1 MDKIDLHEL
10 LKKYPD
16 IFNDKTMLRGLL
28 KDIAPG
34 NILDINL
41 VIQAFEIG
49 IQKQI
54 SRSSQVTNADVY
66 RYIKIMEENFGT
78 AEKYAYQA
86 INMWCAAYNKKCPK
100 IEFEDEK
107 KYLSKVKE
115 KDILKPYAKGTIYE
129 DSNVSVI
136 YQGWR
141 NVVYS
146 NTGKAKA
153 FRFIFENRTDKRVR
167 FHFINIEIDGY
178 VNTER
183 TTTYEIDKKKKG
195 QQEFNFIYENKI
207 PEGIDKFTSVE
218 FRLAYQLLNENIDV
232 PFPPHYEVVYEHESD
247 EISIAMWNKGTLNRG
262 S

>member
-86 INMWCAAYNKKCPK
+86 INM
-100 IEFEDEK
+100 
-107 KYLSKVKE
+107 
-115 KDILKPYAKGTIYE
+115 
-129 DSNVSVI
+129 
-136 YQGWR
+136 
-141 NVVYS
+141 
-146 NTGKAKA
+146 
-153 FRFIFENRTDKRVR
+153 
-167 FHFINIEIDGY
+167 
-178 VNTER
+178 
-183 TTTYEIDKKKKG
+183 
-195 QQEFNFIYENKI
+195 
-207 PEGIDKFTSVE
+207 
-218 FRLAYQLLNENIDV
+218 
-232 PFPPHYEVVYEHESD
+232 
-247 EISIAMWNKGTLNRG
+247 
-262 S
+262 